1 MNPEIIKKIKEIIDS
16 PLAIE
21 VVYSAL
27 TFAVELQSDT
37 TLENID
43 DKIIHHLNQG
53 LQDWDA
59 Q

>member
-21 VVYSAL
+21 VICSAL
-27 TFAVELQSDT
+27 TFAVELQPDT

-43 DKIIHHLNQG
+43 NKIIYHLNQG
-53 LQDWDA
+53 LQDWDI